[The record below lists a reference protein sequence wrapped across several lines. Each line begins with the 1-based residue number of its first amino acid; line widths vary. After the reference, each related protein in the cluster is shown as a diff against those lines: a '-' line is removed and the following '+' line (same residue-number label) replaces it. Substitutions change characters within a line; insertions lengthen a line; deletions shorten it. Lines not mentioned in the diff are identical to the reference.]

1 MVKNIT
7 KYQWSLIMR
16 TKGEAHAYEANIF
29 ENTRNMKKKQQR
41 YPIYIFKEV
50 YFFKFI
56 FNRVSYKL

>member
-1 MVKNIT
+1 MVIDHADK
-7 KYQWSLIMR
+7 
-16 TKGEAHAYEANIF
+16 AHAYEANIF
-29 ENTRNMKKKQQR
+29 ENNMKKKQQR